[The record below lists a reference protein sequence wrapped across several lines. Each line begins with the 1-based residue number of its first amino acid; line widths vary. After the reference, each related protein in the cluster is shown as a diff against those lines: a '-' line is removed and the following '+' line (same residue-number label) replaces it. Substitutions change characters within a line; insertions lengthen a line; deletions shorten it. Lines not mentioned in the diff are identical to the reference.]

1 MAFAQPA
8 AGAVLSASLEIE
20 PDGAAAPAR
29 IVLVDRDSLARRA
42 MREELTATGEF
53 VVVAEAAEEADAI
66 NAVRNEQPDLVL
78 IDIGYPVMSGIAI
91 AKELRQELPSM
102 PIVFCSIA
110 ADEETAIRALSA
122 GAVGYVRKDLDSGPL
137 ARALRGALAGEAA
150 ISRQL
155 ARRVLEELCRRPEP
169 RPRLAPAGGDLTARE
184 WEVLDLMIEG
194 AGTAEIA
201 ESLDLAIETVRSH
214 IKHVLRKLGVGTRG
228 EAIAIAR
235 RLRARRN

>member
-1 MAFAQPA
+1 MASAQSAP
-8 AGAVLSASLEIE
+8 GAVLSPSLGIE
-20 PDGAAAPAR
+20 PEIAAGPAR

-53 VVVAEAAEEADAI
+53 VVVAEASDEAE
-66 NAVRNEQPDLVL
+66 AVDTVRREQPDLVL
-78 IDIGYPVMSGIAI
+78 IDIGYPVMSGIAV
-91 AKELRQELPSM
+91 AKELRQGLPNT
-102 PIVFCSIA
+102 PFVFCSIA
-110 ADEETAIRALSA
+110 ADEDTAIRALSA
-122 GAVGYVRKDLDSGPL
+122 GAIGYVRKDLDSGPL

-184 WEVLDLMIEG
+184 WEVLDLMIVGE
-194 AGTAEIA
+194 GTAQIA
-201 ESLDLAIETVRSH
+201 ERLDLAIETVRSH
-214 IKHVLRKLGVGTRG
+214 IKHILRKLGVGTRG